1 MLGDDEHI
9 VQSILQHVSLVQL
22 RPLVL
27 NSLKVAFCQDRIAFP
42 DRSVSVNQ
50 MIQMIQVIQELQV
63 IKVIQVVL
71 AIHKE
76 NVIHVL
82 HVIRVINVVQVIQV
96 KQVIQSLQ
104 VMQIIQELQG
114 ITRNESF
121 CESTIELFI
130 MIILFMLIALAF
142 AKLTICRN
150 FQFQRRCS
158 QNRTRCRRCLKG

>member
-1 MLGDDEHI
+1 MMGDDEHR

-27 NSLKVAFCQDRIAFP
+27 NSLKVAFCQDRIAYP

-50 MIQMIQVIQELQV
+50 MIQMIQVIQE
-63 IKVIQVVL
+63 IQVM
-71 AIHKE
+71 
-76 NVIHVL
+76 
-82 HVIRVINVVQVIQV
+82 
-96 KQVIQSLQ
+96 QSLQ
-104 VMQIIQELQG
+104 VMQIIQEIQG

-130 MIILFMLIALAF
+130 LIVLFTLIALAF
-142 AKLTICRN
+142 VKLTICRN

-158 QNRTRCRRCLKG
+158 QNRTRCHRCLKG

>member
-1 MLGDDEHI
+1 MMGDDEHR

-27 NSLKVAFCQDRIAFP
+27 NSLKVAFCQDHFAYP

-50 MIQMIQVIQELQV
+50 MIQMIQVIQEIQV
-63 IKVIQVVL
+63 IKVLQVVL
-71 AIHKE
+71 AIHKG

-82 HVIRVINVVQVIQV
+82 HVINVVQVIQV
-96 KQVIQSLQ
+96 KQVMQSLQ
-104 VMQIIQELQG
+104 VMQIIQEIQG

-121 CESTIELFI
+121 CESTIELS
-130 MIILFMLIALAF
+130 ILIVLFTLIALAF
-142 AKLTICRN
+142 VKLTICRN